1 MLIQG
6 FLASLDVLVEGLAD
20 GAGTGVEFLDH
31 AFYALTQ
38 AGLVEIYCKDVLAAV
53 EFLQA

>member
-1 MLIQG
+1 MQ
-6 FLASLDVLVEGLAD
+6 GLAD

-31 AFYALTQ
+31 ALYTLAKT
-38 AGLVEIYCKDVLAAV
+38 GLVEIYCKDVLAAV